1 MIELMNESIVNPIAE
16 FSIPADSGG
25 VRRASAWLET
35 ACIERGVPQSQ
46 ISRLE
51 LCLNE
56 ALANVVSHSGKM
68 DRSSPI
74 RLRLNVHQ
82 NQSTNEVLVTISD
95 SGAPFDPLSKP
106 AKSRPKSLADAEP
119 GGLGLIMIR
128 HFSDKQDYRYVD
140 GSNQL
145 SFSVCWAKL
154 H

>member
-16 FSIPADSGG
+16 FSIPAASGE

-35 ACIERGVPQSQ
+35 TCFERGVPPSQ

-56 ALANVVSHSGKM
+56 ALANVVDHSSTA
-68 DRSSPI
+68 DQSLPI
-74 RLRLNVHQ
+74 RLRLDVHQ
-82 NQSTNEVLVTISD
+82 NQSTNEVIVTITD

-106 AKSRPKSLADAEP
+106 TKSRPKSLADAEP

-128 HFSDKQDYRYVD
+128 HFSDKQDYHYID
-140 GSNQL
+140 GNNQL

-154 H
+154 Q